1 MENQNE
7 KIKKLQQEIELQQQ
21 IQQLESVVKQYL
33 TKEAIQRY
41 GNIKAAHPETSVQ
54 LIAIIAQAI
63 QSGQIKEKI
72 DDETLKNI
80 LMNLQ
85 KPKREFKINKR

>member
-21 IQQLESVVKQYL
+21 IQQLEALVKQYL

-41 GNIKAAHPETSVQ
+41 GNIKAAHPETAVQ

-72 DDETLKNI
+72 DDETLKDI
-80 LMNLQ
+80 LINLQ
-85 KPKREFKINKR
+85 KPKREFKIHKR